1 MDDLSPLGRIL
12 RGIAMVGATGMVQV
26 LAQLAL
32 SRIMEA
38 IPVPRV
44 ASHQTYYM
52 LLHSVLAVL
61 VLMGGHLIQVTIWA
75 VLYYD
80 WGELGSFAHA
90 FYFSLAS
97 FTTLGASELNLS
109 APHRIAGAVESAV
122 GMLMF
127 GWSTALLVRVVQRTD
142 RPAGS

>member
-1 MDDLSPLGRIL
+1 MDDLTPLGRIL

-26 LAQLAL
+26 LAQLTL
-32 SRIMEA
+32 SRMMVIF
-38 IPVPRV
+38 PTPRL
-44 ASHQTYYM
+44 SPHPTYYM

-61 VLMGGHLIQVTIWA
+61 VLMAGHLIQVTIWA
-75 VLYYD
+75 ALYYE
-80 WGELGSFAHA
+80 WSELGSFAHS

-109 APHRIAGAVESAV
+109 APHRIAGAIESAV

-127 GWSTALLVRVVQRTD
+127 GWSTALLVRVVQHTG
-142 RPAGS
+142 P